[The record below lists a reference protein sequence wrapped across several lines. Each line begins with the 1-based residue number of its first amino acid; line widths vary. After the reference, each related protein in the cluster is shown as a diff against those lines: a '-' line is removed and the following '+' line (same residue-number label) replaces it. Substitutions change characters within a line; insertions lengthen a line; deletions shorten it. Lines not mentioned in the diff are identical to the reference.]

1 MTLTTNY
8 SFDKSKRGHQDVD
21 DDIGRIADN
30 LDLIDAAIKAREDEI
45 DALDALA
52 LQYDII
58 YIDAGAMVPCT
69 TNGALQSTHEYGTND
84 IDIDHYA
91 FDAGAVEERVQW
103 KLVMPE
109 NWNRG
114 TIKAK
119 FYWSSATG
127 STTGDTVE
135 WGIKA
140 GALSDSD
147 AIDAALGTS
156 QVTSDVLLAN
166 DGADLQISAATPALT
181 IAGTPALNNLIV
193 FEVYRN
199 TDGTDDMA
207 EDAWLLSVLIQ
218 YKKMRDVASW

>member
-1 MTLTTNY
+1 MHTP
-8 SFDKSKRGHQDVD
+8 KSILSA
-21 DDIGRIADN
+21 IGT
-30 LDLIDAAIKAREDEI
+30 
-45 DALDALA
+45 
-52 LQYDII
+52 I

-69 TNGALQSTHEYGTND
+69 TNGALQSTHEYPNND

-91 FDAGAVEERVQW
+91 FDTGAIEERVQW

-127 STTGDTVE
+127 STAGDTVE

-147 AIDAALGTS
+147 AIDAALGTP
-156 QVTSDVLLAN
+156 QVISDALLAA

-181 IAGTPALNNLIV
+181 VAGNPALNDLIL

-199 TDGTDDMA
+199 TDGGDDMA
-207 EDAWLLSVLIQ
+207 EDAFLFGCLIQ
-218 YKKMRDVASW
+218 YKKTVYAASW

>member
-1 MTLTTNY
+1 M
-8 SFDKSKRGHQDVD
+8 GGAGAV
-21 DDIGRIADN
+21 G
-30 LDLIDAAIKAREDEI
+30 
-45 DALDALA
+45 
-52 LQYDII
+52 YDRASDMYYGTI

-69 TNGALQSTHEYGTND
+69 TNGALQSTHEYPNND

-91 FDAGAVEERVQW
+91 FDCGAIEERVQW

-114 TIKAK
+114 TIKVK

-127 STTGDTVE
+127 SIAGNTVE

-140 GALSDSD
+140 GALSDND
-147 AIDAALGTS
+147 AIDAALGTA
-156 QVTSDVLLAN
+156 QVISDALLAN

-181 IAGTPALNNLIV
+181 IGGTPALNDLIV

-199 TDGTDDMA
+199 TDGVDDMA
-207 EDAWLLSVLIQ
+207 EDAWLMGVLIQ
-218 YKKMRDVASW
+218 YKKTRYAASW

>member
-1 MTLTTNY
+1 MGGV
-8 SFDKSKRGHQDVD
+8 DIRGW
-21 DDIGRIADN
+21 I
-30 LDLIDAAIKAREDEI
+30 
-45 DALDALA
+45 
-52 LQYDII
+52 YDII

-69 TNGALQSTHEYGTND
+69 TNGALQSTHEYPNSD

-91 FDAGAVEERVQW
+91 FDAGAVEERVQC

-114 TIKAK
+114 TVKAK
-119 FYWSSATG
+119 FYWSSAAG
-127 STTGDTVE
+127 STAGDTVE

-147 AIDAALGTS
+147 AIDAALGTA
-156 QVTSDVLLAN
+156 QVISDVLLAN
-166 DGADLQISAATPALT
+166 DGTDLQISGVTPAIT
-181 IAGTPALNNLIV
+181 IGNTPALNDLIV

-199 TDGTDDMA
+199 TDGVDDMA

-218 YKKMRDVASW
+218 YKKTVYAASW

>member
-1 MTLTTNY
+1 MGGVDIRSLIYGTL
-8 SFDKSKRGHQDVD
+8 
-21 DDIGRIADN
+21 
-30 LDLIDAAIKAREDEI
+30 
-45 DALDALA
+45 
-52 LQYDII
+52 

-69 TNGALQSTHEYGTND
+69 TNGALQSTHEYPTND

-91 FDAGAVEERVQW
+91 FDAGATEERVQC
-103 KLVMPE
+103 KDVLLE

-127 STTGDTVE
+127 STAGDTVE

-147 AIDAALGTS
+147 PIDVALGTV
-156 QVTSDVLLAN
+156 QVISDVLLAN
-166 DGADLQISAATPALT
+166 NGANLQISAPTPAIT
-181 IAGTPALNNLIV
+181 VGGTPALNDLII

-199 TDGTDDMA
+199 TDGVDDMA
-207 EDAWLLSVLIQ
+207 EDAWLMGVLIQ
-218 YKKMRDVASW
+218 YKKTRYAASW